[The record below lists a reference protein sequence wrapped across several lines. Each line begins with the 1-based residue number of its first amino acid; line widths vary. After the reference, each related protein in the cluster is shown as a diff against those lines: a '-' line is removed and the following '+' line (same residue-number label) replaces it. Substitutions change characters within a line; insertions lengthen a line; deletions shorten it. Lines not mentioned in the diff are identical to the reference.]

1 MLDKHPVDILVDFSA
16 QDGIYVYGKS
26 AAKRQVKIFSA
37 ISQNTKKNWICL
49 RKQLYFGPPSIT
61 LGVNH
66 LLFSAKFLQQTP
78 GVDIGIIEEHFKQK
92 EGISGTAVKIAHAL
106 DLDVSNINS
115 VRAGEL
121 WVNMNSYLAS
131 PIKQE
136 G

>member
-1 MLDKHPVDILVDFSA
+1 MLDKHPVDFSA
-16 QDGIYVYGKS
+16 KDGIYVYGKND
-26 AAKRQVKIFSA
+26 AAKRQVKIISA

-49 RKQLYFGPPSIT
+49 RKQLYFGPKHYPWGKSPAI
-61 LGVNH
+61 
-66 LLFSAKFLQQTP
+66 FCKISATNRP

-115 VRAGEL
+115 VKAGEL